1 VEAIKSRLTPW
12 VIGGALLAA
21 LLFCLVAA
29 LLLGLFR
36 RPAVPETQPTA
47 ELTVLAAP
55 TATSVLPSIFDTPT
69 PTPTPVEVGG
79 ISIGTYVQ
87 ISGTDG
93 AGLRLRSGAG
103 TSYELLF
110 LGYDSEVFKVVNGPI
125 VNDGYTWW
133 RLEAPYD
140 TTRSGWAAA
149 NYLAIVSE
157 NP

>member
-1 VEAIKSRLTPW
+1 MDGLKSRLTPL
-12 VIGGALLAA
+12 VVGGSLLAG
-21 LLFCLVAA
+21 LLLCLAAA

-36 RPAVPETQPTA
+36 PPALPAVQPTA
-47 ELTVLAAP
+47 LLTVLAAP
-55 TATSVLPSIFDTPT
+55 TATSALPPIFDAPT
-69 PTPTPVEVGG
+69 ATAVPVEVGG
-79 ISIGTYVQ
+79 ISVGAYVQ

-103 TSYELLF
+103 TGYDQLF
-110 LGYDSEVFKVVNGPI
+110 LGYDSEVFKVIDGPI
-125 VNDGYTWW
+125 ANDGYTWW